1 MTTYATAFSALAD
14 RTRREILE
22 SLATGE
28 LSVGQIAS
36 RLPVSRPATSQHL
49 RVLEEARLVTV
60 RIDGRRRL
68 YRLCTDGLEPLR
80 TYLNRFWEV
89 ALNRFRMTAEQIV
102 REGGSVDEIQS

>member
-1 MTTYATAFSALAD
+1 VTTYATAFGALAD

-36 RLPVSRPATSQHL
+36 RLPVSRPAISQHL

-68 YRLCTDGLEPLR
+68 YRLCTDGLEPVR

-89 ALNRFRMTAEQIV
+89 ALYRFREAAEQIV